1 MHPQLHPGLV
11 ITSITCKR
19 NKQVTQEIVHRS
31 LGSRKHGFCYKANG
45 IDLSNHTHCKLNMLS
60 ASSLLFKF
68 LMSNFLIVL
77 RTNYSH
83 RNEKSEK
90 KQGHPVWRD
99 TNIKR
104 NRTNMLF
111 IFRLEHSRHLYNI
124 VCVGSPGPWQ
134 YWIHVFGHLAVSFY
148 LERRI
153 NWHILVPKAYNL
165 GNQGTRL

>member
-1 MHPQLHPGLV
+1 MLSTVMVMHPQLHPGLV

-31 LGSRKHGFCYKANG
+31 LGSRKHSFCYKANG
-45 IDLSNHTHCKLNMLS
+45 IDLSNHTHCKSNMLS

-77 RTNYSH
+77 RTNYSP

-104 NRTNMLF
+104 KRTKMLF
-111 IFRLEHSRHLYNI
+111 IFCLEHTHHLYNM
-124 VCVGSPGPWQ
+124 VGG
-134 YWIHVFGHLAVSFY
+134 
-148 LERRI
+148 
-153 NWHILVPKAYNL
+153 VPRTLTVLNTCL
-165 GNQGTRL
+165 